1 MRPELSVNISFE
13 RDLVMGHCIGKGA
26 AGTVHV
32 AVYEGQQVAVK
43 MFNQQN
49 LSDGDLRTFQQEVLV
64 LSRTNHPSVV
74 GLYGASLQLP
84 NLCLVE
90 ELCDTCLEKFIYTG
104 EEAASSK
111 VTTTVLL
118 SLAYDITCGLAY
130 LHPSILH
137 RDLKPANVLIKFD
150 PGKGGLPRAK
160 ISDFG
165 LARVRAAATLHT
177 QALEVGTVA
186 YMAPECFNLDQTGI
200 THKCDIFSLG
210 MVLWELA
217 HWERPWKNLPSAA
230 IIYNAAIAGKR
241 PEFTASEGLCP
252 PRLRKLIEACWAA
265 EPLVRPAAADLAKEI
280 CLLAEELDIS
290 LPGMHAA
297 NA

>member
-1 MRPELSVNISFE
+1 MAPGAWTWLRPMRPDTSHAWPTCSWCLPGVCPPWVPAAWW
-13 RDLVMGHCIGKGA
+13 LVFPHASHA
-26 AGTVHV
+26 A
-32 AVYEGQQVAVK
+32 AEGGV
-43 MFNQQN
+43 
-49 LSDGDLRTFQQEVLV
+49 
-64 LSRTNHPSVV
+64 
-74 GLYGASLQLP
+74 
-84 NLCLVE
+84 
-90 ELCDTCLEKFIYTG
+90 
-104 EEAASSK
+104 
-111 VTTTVLL
+111 
-118 SLAYDITCGLAY
+118 
-130 LHPSILH
+130 
-137 RDLKPANVLIKFD
+137 
-150 PGKGGLPRAK
+150 PR
-160 ISDFG
+160 SDFG